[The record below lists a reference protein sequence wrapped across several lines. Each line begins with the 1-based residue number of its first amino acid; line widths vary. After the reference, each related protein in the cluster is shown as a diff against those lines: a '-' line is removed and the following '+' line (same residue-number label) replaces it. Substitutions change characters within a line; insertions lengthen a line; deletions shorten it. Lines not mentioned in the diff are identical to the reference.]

1 MRETNSYI
9 DVYEKQLNLFQK
21 EIKNLKKTLEEEQEV
36 MLTLKQVSQL
46 QKNNVIT
53 FLNAFVSNLL
63 SKIYNSPQEFSIEV
77 EEQKNNV
84 KIKFFI
90 SEDDTRIEIKKPFVG
105 KGGGKLSVISM
116 ALKLALMQVKGIKGA
131 IFLDEATKMVDN
143 TALTMLNT
151 FLEEYAKETKT
162 QLFLISHQDTPEVP
176 TILLKKENGKTS
188 YEMMK
193 GGLS

>member
-9 DVYEKQLNLFQK
+9 NVYEKQLNLFQK

-90 SEDDTRIEIKKPFVG
+90 SEDYTRIEIKKPFIG

>member
-63 SKIYNSPQEFSIEV
+63 SKTKGTTRANS
-77 EEQKNNV
+77 KN
-84 KIKFFI
+84 
-90 SEDDTRIEIKKPFVG
+90 S
-105 KGGGKLSVISM
+105 
-116 ALKLALMQVKGIKGA
+116 
-131 IFLDEATKMVDN
+131 
-143 TALTMLNT
+143 
-151 FLEEYAKETKT
+151 
-162 QLFLISHQDTPEVP
+162 
-176 TILLKKENGKTS
+176 
-188 YEMMK
+188 
-193 GGLS
+193 